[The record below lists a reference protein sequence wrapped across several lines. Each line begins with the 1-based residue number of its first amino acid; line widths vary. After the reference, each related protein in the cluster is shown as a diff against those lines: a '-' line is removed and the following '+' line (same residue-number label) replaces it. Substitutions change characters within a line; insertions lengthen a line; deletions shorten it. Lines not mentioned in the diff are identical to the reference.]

1 MSITFGLALYFIIWW
16 TVLFA
21 VLPIGLRTQDE
32 AGDVVPGT
40 PASAPASPRL
50 IRVFLITTVVAAVV
64 FAGVWAVMHFRL
76 IDLGAVPLDGAPGRR

>member
-32 AGDVVPGT
+32 AGEVVPGT
-40 PASAPASPRL
+40 PASAPAAPRL
-50 IRVFLITTVVAAVV
+50 VRVFLITTLLAAVV
-64 FAGVWAVMHFRL
+64 FTMVWAVMHFRL
-76 IDLGAVPLDGAPGRR
+76 IDLGATPPGDAPGRR